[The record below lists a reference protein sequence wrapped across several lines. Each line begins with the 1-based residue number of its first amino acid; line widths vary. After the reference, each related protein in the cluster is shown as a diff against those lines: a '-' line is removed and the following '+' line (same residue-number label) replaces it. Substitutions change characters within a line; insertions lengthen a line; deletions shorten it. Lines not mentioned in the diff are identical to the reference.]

1 MRSLLRKAFLVSTL
15 RIFLADDH
23 VVLREGLR
31 SLVNAQS
38 DMMVVGEAGN
48 GRAALQQVRE
58 IQPDVVI
65 MDVSMPEM
73 NGIQVTERLK
83 RAYEKIMVLI
93 LTAHDDSG
101 YLRQLLEVGASGYV
115 LKKAA
120 ADDLIKAI
128 RVVSAGGVYLDPSL
142 AGKVV
147 GGYLGRRGFGSNP
160 LGNEVSERE
169 AEVLRLVAW
178 GYTNK
183 EVAGYLRISVKTV
196 ETHKANLMQ
205 KLDLKSRVEIV
216 RYALRQGWL
225 REA

>member
-1 MRSLLRKAFLVSTL
+1 M
-15 RIFLADDH
+15 
-23 VVLREGLR
+23 REGLR
-31 SLVNAQS
+31 SLVNAQA
-38 DMMVVGEAGN
+38 DMNVVGEADN
-48 GRAALQQVRE
+48 GRTAFLKARE
-58 IQPDVVI
+58 LQPDVVV
-65 MDVSMPEM
+65 MDVSMPEL

-83 RAYEKIMVLI
+83 RVCQKITVLV

-120 ADDLIKAI
+120 AEELINAI
-128 RVVSAGGVYLDPSL
+128 RVVAAGGTYLDPTL

-147 GGYLGRRGFGSNP
+147 CGYLGKRRLRGTQ
-160 LGNEVSERE
+160 LGHELSDRE

-183 EVAGYLRISVKTV
+183 EIAGYLSISVKTV
-196 ETHKANLMQ
+196 ETHKANLMN
-205 KLDLKSRVEIV
+205 KLDLKSRVDTV

-225 REA
+225 RET

>member
-1 MRSLLRKAFLVSTL
+1 VNTL

-23 VVLREGLR
+23 VVMREGLR
-31 SLVNAQS
+31 SLVNAQA
-38 DMMVVGEAGN
+38 DMDVVGESDN
-48 GRAALQQVRE
+48 GRTALQMARE
-58 IQPDVVI
+58 LQPDVII
-65 MDVSMPEM
+65 MDISMPDL

-83 RAYEKIMVLI
+83 RVCQKIMVLV

-101 YLRQLLEVGASGYV
+101 YLRQLLQVGASGYV

-120 ADDLIKAI
+120 AEELIKAI
-128 RVVSAGGVYLDPSL
+128 RVVAAGGVYLDPSL

-147 GGYLGRRGFGSNP
+147 GGYLGKCRLGSKP
-160 LGNEVSERE
+160 LGNDISERE

-205 KLDLKSRVEIV
+205 KLDLKSRVEMV

-225 REA
+225 REG

>member
-1 MRSLLRKAFLVSTL
+1 VNTL

-23 VVLREGLR
+23 TVMREGLR
-31 SLVNAQS
+31 SLVNAQA
-38 DMMVVGEAGN
+38 DMSVVGEADN
-48 GRAALQQVRE
+48 GRAALLKARE
-58 IQPDVVI
+58 LKPDVVV
-65 MDVSMPEM
+65 MDVSMPEL

-83 RAYEKIMVLI
+83 RTCQKIKVLV

-115 LKKAA
+115 LKKVAA
-120 ADDLIKAI
+120 EELINAI
-128 RVVSAGGVYLDPSL
+128 RVVSTGGVYLDPTL

-147 GGYLGRRGFGSNP
+147 CGYVGKRRLRGAPQSND
-160 LGNEVSERE
+160 LSERE

-183 EVAGYLRISVKTV
+183 EIAAYLSLSVKTV
-196 ETHKANLMQ
+196 ETHKMNLME
-205 KLDLKSRVEIV
+205 KLDLKSRVEVV

-225 REA
+225 RET

>member
-1 MRSLLRKAFLVSTL
+1 MNTL

-23 VVLREGLR
+23 VVMREGLR
-31 SLVNAQS
+31 SLVNAQA

-48 GRAALQQVRE
+48 GRTALLKARE
-58 IQPDVVI
+58 LQPDVVI
-65 MDVSMPEM
+65 MDVSMPDL
-73 NGIQVTERLK
+73 NGIQVTEKLK
-83 RAYEKIMVLI
+83 RACQKITVLV

-101 YLRQLLEVGASGYV
+101 YLRQLLAVGASGYV
-115 LKKAA
+115 LKKVAA
-120 ADDLIKAI
+120 EELINAI
-128 RVVSAGGVYLDPSL
+128 RVVAAGGVYLDPTL

-147 GGYLGRRGFGSNP
+147 GGFVGKRRIKGGPQRSE
-160 LGNEVSERE
+160 LSERE

-183 EVAGYLRISVKTV
+183 EAAGYLAISVKTV
-196 ETHKANLMQ
+196 ETHKANLME

-225 REA
+225 RET

>member
-1 MRSLLRKAFLVSTL
+1 VNTL

-23 VVLREGLR
+23 VVMREGLR

-38 DMMVVGEAGN
+38 DMNVVGEAGS
-48 GRAALQQVRE
+48 GRVALLQARE
-58 IQPDVVI
+58 MQPDVVI
-65 MDVSMPEM
+65 MDVSMPDM

-83 RAYEKIMVLI
+83 RACQKIMVLI
-93 LTAHDDSG
+93 LTAHDDGG
-101 YLRQLLEVGASGYV
+101 YLRQLLEVGASGYL

-128 RVVSAGGVYLDPSL
+128 RVVADGGVYLDPSL

-147 GGYLGRRGFGSNP
+147 GGYLGKRGSGGKTLSN
-160 LGNEVSERE
+160 EISERE

>member
-1 MRSLLRKAFLVSTL
+1 MNTL

-23 VVLREGLR
+23 VVMREGLR
-31 SLVNAQS
+31 SLVNAQA
-38 DMMVVGEAGN
+38 DMNVVGEAGN
-48 GRAALQQVRE
+48 GRAALLKARE
-58 IQPDVVI
+58 LQPDVVV
-65 MDVSMPEM
+65 MDVSMPDL

-83 RAYEKIMVLI
+83 RVCQNITVLV

-101 YLRQLLEVGASGYV
+101 YLRQLLAVGASGYV

-120 ADDLIKAI
+120 AEELINAI
-128 RVVSAGGVYLDPSL
+128 RVVAAGGVYLDPTL

-147 GGYLGRRGFGSNP
+147 GGYLGKSRLRGATQQND
-160 LGNEVSERE
+160 LSERE

-183 EVAGYLRISVKTV
+183 EAAGYLSLSVKTV
-196 ETHKANLMQ
+196 ETHKANLME

-225 REA
+225 RET

>member
-1 MRSLLRKAFLVSTL
+1 VNSL

-23 VVLREGLR
+23 VVMREGLR
-31 SLVNAQS
+31 SLVNAQP
-38 DMMVVGEAGN
+38 DMNVVGEADN
-48 GRAALQQVRE
+48 GRTALLKARE
-58 IQPDVVI
+58 LQPDVVV
-65 MDVSMPEM
+65 MDVSMPDL

-83 RAYEKIMVLI
+83 RVCQKITVLV

-101 YLRQLLEVGASGYV
+101 YLRQVLEVGASGYV

-120 ADDLIKAI
+120 AEELIKAI
-128 RVVSAGGVYLDPSL
+128 RVVASGGVYLDPAL

-147 GGYLGRRGFGSNP
+147 GGYVSRRRSGGAP
-160 LGNEVSERE
+160 LSDLSERE

-183 EVAGYLRISVKTV
+183 EIAGYLNISVKTV
-196 ETHKANLMQ
+196 ESHKANLMQ

-225 REA
+225 RET

>member
-1 MRSLLRKAFLVSTL
+1 MTVL

-23 VVLREGLR
+23 SVMRQGLR
-31 SLVNAQS
+31 ALVIAQA
-38 DMMVVGEAGN
+38 DMNVVGEADN
-48 GRAALQQVRE
+48 GRTALLRASE
-58 IQPDVVI
+58 LKPDVVV
-65 MDVSMPEM
+65 MDVSMPEL

-83 RAYEKIMVLI
+83 RVCPKIKVLV

-115 LKKAA
+115 LKKVAA
-120 ADDLIKAI
+120 EELIGAI
-128 RVVSAGGVYLDPSL
+128 RVVAAGGVYLDPSL
-142 AGKVV
+142 AERVVSGYVGK
-147 GGYLGRRGFGSNP
+147 RRLRGAQPSIG
-160 LGNEVSERE
+160 LSERE

-183 EVAGYLRISVKTV
+183 EVAAYLSISVKTV
-196 ETHKANLMQ
+196 ETHKSNLMG
-205 KLDLKSRVEIV
+205 KLDLKSRVEMV

>member
-1 MRSLLRKAFLVSTL
+1 MSTL

-23 VVLREGLR
+23 VVMREGLR

-38 DMMVVGEAGN
+38 DMTVVGEAGN
-48 GRAALQQVRE
+48 GRAALQQAQE

-65 MDVSMPEM
+65 MDVSMPDL

-83 RAYEKIMVLI
+83 RACQKIMVLI

-115 LKKAA
+115 LKRAA

-147 GGYLGRRGFGSNP
+147 GGYLGKRGFGGNP
-160 LGNEVSERE
+160 LGNEISERE

-216 RYALRQGWL
+216 RYALRKGWL

>member
-65 MDVSMPEM
+65 MDVSMPEL

-101 YLRQLLEVGASGYV
+101 YLRQLLAVGASGYV

-142 AGKVV
+142 AAKVV

>member
-1 MRSLLRKAFLVSTL
+1 MSTL

-38 DMMVVGEAGN
+38 DMIVVGEAGN

-65 MDVSMPEM
+65 MDVSMPEL

-147 GGYLGRRGFGSNP
+147 GGYLGKRGFRSNP
-160 LGNEVSERE
+160 AGNEISERE

-183 EVAGYLRISVKTV
+183 EVAGYLGISVKTV

-225 REA
+225 HEA

>member
-1 MRSLLRKAFLVSTL
+1 VNTL

-23 VVLREGLR
+23 VVMREGLR
-31 SLVNAQS
+31 SLVNAQA
-38 DMMVVGEAGN
+38 DMNVVGEADN
-48 GRAALQQVRE
+48 GRAALIKARE
-58 IQPDVVI
+58 LQPDVII
-65 MDVSMPEM
+65 MDVSMPDL

-83 RAYEKIMVLI
+83 RACQEITVLV
-93 LTAHDDSG
+93 LTAHDDGG
-101 YLRQLLEVGASGYV
+101 YLRQLLEVGASGYM

-120 ADDLIKAI
+120 AEDLIKAI
-128 RVVSAGGVYLDPSL
+128 RVVAAGGVYLDPSL

-147 GGYLGRRGFGSNP
+147 GGYLGKRQTGGKTQ
-160 LGNEVSERE
+160 GNEISERE

-183 EVAGYLRISVKTV
+183 EVAAYLRISVKTV

-205 KLDLKSRVEIV
+205 KLDLKSRVEVV

-225 REA
+225 RET

>member
-1 MRSLLRKAFLVSTL
+1 MNTL

-23 VVLREGLR
+23 VVMREGLR
-31 SLVNAQS
+31 FLVNAQA
-38 DMMVVGEAGN
+38 DMNVVGEADN
-48 GRAALQQVRE
+48 GRMALLKARE
-58 IQPDVVI
+58 LQPDVII
-65 MDVSMPEM
+65 MDVSMPDL

-83 RAYEKIMVLI
+83 LSCQKIMVLV
-93 LTAHDDSG
+93 LTAHDDGG

-120 ADDLIKAI
+120 AEELIKAI
-128 RVVSAGGVYLDPSL
+128 RVVAAGGVYLDPSL

-147 GGYLGRRGFGSNP
+147 GGYLGNRRLGSKP
-160 LGNEVSERE
+160 RGDEISERE

-205 KLDLKSRVEIV
+205 KLDLKSRVEVV

-225 REA
+225 RET

>member
-1 MRSLLRKAFLVSTL
+1 MNTL

-23 VVLREGLR
+23 VVMREGLR
-31 SLVNAQS
+31 SLVNAQA
-38 DMMVVGEAGN
+38 DMNVVGEAGN
-48 GRAALQQVRE
+48 GRAALLKARE
-58 IQPDVVI
+58 LQPDVVI
-65 MDVSMPEM
+65 MDVSMPDL

-83 RAYEKIMVLI
+83 RVCQNITVLV

-120 ADDLIKAI
+120 AEELINAI
-128 RVVSAGGVYLDPSL
+128 RVVAAGGVYLDPTL

-147 GGYLGRRGFGSNP
+147 GGYLGKRRLRGATLRND
-160 LGNEVSERE
+160 LSERE

-183 EVAGYLRISVKTV
+183 EAAGYLSLSVKTV
-196 ETHKANLMQ
+196 ETHKANLME

-225 REA
+225 RET